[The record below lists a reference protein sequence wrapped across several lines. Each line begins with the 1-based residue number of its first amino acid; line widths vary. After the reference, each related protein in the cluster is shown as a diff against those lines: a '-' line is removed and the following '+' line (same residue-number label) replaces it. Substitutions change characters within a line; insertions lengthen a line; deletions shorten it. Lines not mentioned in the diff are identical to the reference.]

1 MKDLKNIVKELENR
15 IDEHEALLEAWQN
28 VKRLH
33 KKDGSDFSVL
43 SKNFENAKVED
54 ESYSIYPAKI
64 VKVWNCGKSG
74 KYYNE
79 EIKCT
84 QIVRYSKREIEPSR
98 IIKETLL
105 EDRYD
110 LTIDEI
116 FEDIATRI
124 EHHKNRI
131 EELQNQIVMAEKYYN
146 LVQNKMQEVKTILDE
161 VCNNKVQGKNL
172 DLRYALED
180 VVKNYYFN

>member
-1 MKDLKNIVKELENR
+1 MKDLQSIIKKLENR

-54 ESYSIYPAKI
+54 EPYSIYPVKI

-79 EIKCT
+79 EINCT
-84 QIVRYSKREIEPSR
+84 QLVRYSKRKVESSR

-105 EDRYD
+105 EDRYN
-110 LTIDEI
+110 LTVDEI

-172 DLRYALED
+172 ELRYALED
-180 VVKNYYFN
+180 VVKSYYFR

>member
-43 SKNFENAKVED
+43 SKNFENAKIED
-54 ESYSIYPAKI
+54 EPYSIYPVKI

-161 VCNNKVQGKNL
+161 VCDNKVQGKNL

-180 VVKNYYFN
+180 VAKNYYFN

>member
-1 MKDLKNIVKELENR
+1 MKDLESIIKELEKR
-15 IDEHEALLEAWQN
+15 IDEHRALLEAWQR
-28 VKRLH
+28 VKRLY
-33 KKDGSDFSVL
+33 KKDGSSFSVL
-43 SKNFENAKVED
+43 SKNFENAKIED
-54 ESYSIYPAKI
+54 EPYSLYPVKI

-79 EIKCT
+79 DIRCT
-84 QIVRYSKREIEPSR
+84 QIVRYSKREIEQSR

-105 EDRYD
+105 EDRYN
-110 LTIDEI
+110 LTVDEI
-116 FEDIATRI
+116 FEDIAARV
-124 EHHKNRI
+124 EHHKKRI

>member
-33 KKDGSDFSVL
+33 KKDGSDFSAL
-43 SKNFENAKVED
+43 SKNFENAKIED
-54 ESYSIYPAKI
+54 EPYSIYPSKI
-64 VKVWNCGKSG
+64 VKVWNCGNSG

-98 IIKETLL
+98 IIKETML
-105 EDRYD
+105 EDRYN
-110 LTIDEI
+110 LTVDEI
-116 FEDIATRI
+116 FEDIATKI
-124 EHHKNRI
+124 EYHKNRI
-131 EELQNQIVMAEKYYN
+131 EELQNQIAMAEKYYN
-146 LVQNKMQEVKTILDE
+146 LINGKMLEVKTILDE

>member
-15 IDEHEALLEAWQN
+15 IDEHEALLEAWKR
-28 VKRLH
+28 VKRLY
-33 KKDGSDFSVL
+33 KKDGSSFSVL
-43 SKNFENAKVED
+43 SKNFENAKIED
-54 ESYSIYPAKI
+54 EPYSIYLAKI

-98 IIKETLL
+98 IIKEALL

-116 FEDIATRI
+116 FEDIAAQI
-124 EHHKNRI
+124 EYHKNRI
-131 EELQNQIVMAEKYYN
+131 EELHNQIAMAEKYYN

-180 VVKNYYFN
+180 IVKNYYFN